1 MGNEINN
8 LKLNIMQINTDL
20 KYIKGSLD
28 KNEEQHKEILDKID
42 NLGETFQGKIQDK
55 ADHKETF
62 GAIKGLAEAMESKF
76 VTKDMFSPVQKVV
89 YGMVGAM
96 LLAIIAGVMALILK
110 KPVL

>member
-1 MGNEINN
+1 MA
-8 LKLNIMQINTDL
+8 QINTDL

-42 NLGETFQGKIQDK
+42 NLGDTFTGKIQDK

-76 VTKDMFSPVQKVV
+76 VSKESFSPIQKIV
-89 YGMVGAM
+89 YGLVGAM
-96 LLAIIAGVMALILK
+96 LLSIVAGIMALILK
-110 KPVL
+110 